1 MPTTMLEIREFLSL
15 KRIALVGMSRDPTE
29 FSHYL
34 FRDMRKKGYDIV
46 PVNPAATELGG
57 TKCFGRVQDIDPP
70 VEGVL
75 ILTTPAH
82 TMQVVR
88 DCHDAG
94 IRFIWMHR
102 SGGQG
107 SVSPDAVDFCRQQRI
122 HLVEGYCP
130 FMFLPNTSF
139 FHRAH
144 GFILKIAG
152 AYPAKG
158 QRAA

>member
-1 MPTTMLEIREFLSL
+1 MPTTMPEIREFLGL
-15 KRIALVGMSRDPTE
+15 KRIALVGMSRNPTE
-29 FSHYL
+29 FSNYL
-34 FRDMRKKGYDIV
+34 FREMRKKGYDMV

-70 VEGVL
+70 AEGVL
-75 ILTTPAH
+75 ILTTAAN

-94 IRFIWMHR
+94 ICFVWMHR

-107 SVSPDAVDFCRQQRI
+107 SVSPEAADFCRKQGI

-130 FMFLPNTSF
+130 FMFLPNTSL

-152 AYPAKG
+152 AYPAKAL
-158 QRAA
+158 RTA